1 MPDLAALI
9 AEYRAAH
16 NRYADAYNPDEA
28 WAAARETIGIATE
41 LVDTL
46 ADADPGTVAD
56 GFGIKSLQVQDG
68 AADLKFVANTEQ
80 AEHLMLAISDA
91 CGHMLDSND
100 ATNYVEFQVA
110 KRGRPTY
117 VVHVRRHMRPTP
129 HKLREQAEARAGK
142 AEAALKRVRAL
153 TYADTSGSEWVHV
166 HDDPKADSWECAAC
180 WAADLRRALDGDQ

>member
-9 AEYRAAH
+9 AKYRAAYS
-16 NRYADAYNPDEA
+16 RYFNDAYDEDDA
-28 WAAARETIGIATE
+28 WEAARETIGIANE

-46 ADADPGTVAD
+46 ADADPSTVAD

-100 ATNYVEFQVA
+100 ATNYVEFQVS

-117 VVHVRRHMRPTP
+117 VVHVRRYMRPTP
-129 HKLREQAEARAGK
+129 HKLREQAEARAER
-142 AEAALKRVRAL
+142 AEAALERVRSL
-153 TYADTSGSEWVHV
+153 TARPDGSSRPDEFRILVSRIR
-166 HDDPKADSWECAAC
+166 A
-180 WAADLRRALDGDQ
+180 ALDGDQ